1 MQSGNT
7 KTKKELKKQKHNR
20 TSNICGTISMHNKYV
35 TGIPKG
41 KERMKQKK
49 YLQ

>member
-1 MQSGNT
+1 
-7 KTKKELKKQKHNR
+7 
-20 TSNICGTISMHNKYV
+20 MHNKCV

-49 YLQ
+49 IFAVIILENFTKFMTDTKPQA